1 MTNYQNDIIDLLP
14 GETPRQKY
22 DYLNEILKVFNENN
36 SGVETVLL
44 NVCNQLDKT
53 ANEMYKV
60 SGSDSYE
67 ERCHIHDAQMKIY
80 SLTNKCKIEKMNYIQ
95 WREQVQSKL

>member
-1 MTNYQNDIIDLLP
+1 MTNYENDIMNLLV

-22 DYLNEILKVFNENN
+22 DYLQEILKVFNENN

-53 ANEMYKV
+53 GNDMYKV

-67 ERCHIHDAQMKIY
+67 ERCHIHDAEQKIY
-80 SLTNKCKIEKMNYIQ
+80 SLTNNWRIKKMEYIK
-95 WREQVQSKL
+95 WREIIQSK